1 MASFLI
7 VADDA
12 EQGPAGFD
20 STINALLLL
29 GSCNQVGL
37 AGLPRPRKHYFP
49 ARLAYHTAST
59 QAKLSFPH
67 GAIEIEVTGSF
78 ASVQPQRR
86 GRGSTRGGAS
96 TWWPAR
102 FQWLLQAHISTSR
115 ELDMLTRS
123 PVRCWA
129 LPNCLAPAEM
139 LHV

>member
-1 MASFLI
+1 MASSFLI
-7 VADDA
+7 VADDIK
-12 EQGPAGFD
+12 QGPAGFE
-20 STINALLLL
+20 STIDALLVL

-37 AGLPRPRKHYFP
+37 SAMLPRPRKHFHHRTP
-49 ARLAYHTAST
+49 SSPVPSL

-86 GRGSTRGGAS
+86 GRGSTRGGGS
-96 TWWPAR
+96 SWWPDG

-123 PVRCWA
+123 PVSRFA
-129 LPNCLAPAEM
+129 
-139 LHV
+139 V